1 MTVLDMIDEAIS
13 QRAEA
18 DLRITGE
25 YLESFRAMSL
35 TDKKT
40 AFLALGEN
48 QQRELLG
55 FFSTAELQAVK
66 AKLSA

>member
-1 MTVLDMIDEAIS
+1 MTVLDIIDEALS

-25 YLESFRAMSL
+25 YLDAFRAMTL
-35 TDKKT
+35 ADKKT
-40 AFLALGEN
+40 AFLALGDN
-48 QQRELLG
+48 QRRELLG
-55 FFSTAELQAVK
+55 FFSTAELQAIK